1 MRDKSERD
9 GKHERRRRW
18 WRRCRRK
25 RGCGIERG
33 FTTAEM
39 KLSVHGLPSTSL
51 YPRISLPLRPPYFP
65 LSFGSTCPFFYLY
78 LAAHHLFTAP
88 KTALKYFLIKP
99 LTSCEYLYLCHLLR
113 HEFFFFFFSHSFFYY
128 ILRPINTDLILPFPL
143 LNNFC
148 YFALRDSCLLFSFS
162 FHTILLYFFLSSY
175 FQNLF
180 RSPFLTLMFQ
190 AMFDK
195 F

>member
-1 MRDKSERD
+1 MDY
-9 GKHERRRRW
+9 RRLRYTL
-18 WRRCRRK
+18 
-25 RGCGIERG
+25 E
-33 FTTAEM
+33 
-39 KLSVHGLPSTSL
+39 LVS
-51 YPRISLPLRPPYFP
+51 PLRPPYFP

-113 HEFFFFFFSHSFFYY
+113 HEFFFFFFFSHSFLLLHATSDKHRFNSTFPPLSRFLFVIFFFYFGRY
-128 ILRPINTDLILPFPL
+128 
-143 LNNFC
+143 NFISS
-148 YFALRDSCLLFSFS
+148 FLFSERE
-162 FHTILLYFFLSSY
+162 
-175 FQNLF
+175 F
-180 RSPFLTLMFQ
+180 RSLTLMFQ

>member
-128 ILRPINTDLILPFPL
+128 ILRPINTDLILPSPL
-143 LNNFC
+143 LTSATSLFEILVC
-148 YFALRDSCLLFSFS
+148 YFLFLFIQ
-162 FHTILLYFFLSSY
+162 FYFIFFFLPI
-175 FQNLF
+175 F
-180 RSPFLTLMFQ
+180 RTYSVHHF
-190 AMFDK
+190 
-195 F
+195 

>member
-9 GKHERRRRW
+9 GKYERRRRW

-113 HEFFFFFFSHSFFYY
+113 HEFFFFFFFSQFLLLHTTSNKHRFNF
-128 ILRPINTDLILPFPL
+128 TFP
-143 LNNFC
+143 
-148 YFALRDSCLLFSFS
+148 
-162 FHTILLYFFLSSY
+162 
-175 FQNLF
+175 
-180 RSPFLTLMFQ
+180 SP
-190 AMFDK
+190 
-195 F
+195 